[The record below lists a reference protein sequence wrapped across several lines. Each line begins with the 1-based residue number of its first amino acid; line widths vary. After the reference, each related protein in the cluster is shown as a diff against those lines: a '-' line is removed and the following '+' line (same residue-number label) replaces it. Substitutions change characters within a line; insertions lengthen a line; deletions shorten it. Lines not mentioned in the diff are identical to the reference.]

1 MHDIVNANAVKDI
14 DSLAR
19 AFHAGD
25 PFRHVL
31 IEDFLSEDFLKAIL
45 DEFPQPEPEDMR
57 SEFGRKSRKHAAHDI
72 TAIGPAFRRWDEAL
86 RSSEFIGMLERIT
99 GIDHL
104 LHDPEYHGA
113 GTHNNMNGQGMD
125 VHIDFNLHRTTGY
138 HRRLNLIIYLGP
150 DWDPAWGGNLELHK
164 DPWDRENDYF
174 KSYPPFCNHA
184 VLFETN
190 EYSWHGFDNIR
201 LPEDRQDVSRKSL
214 TVYYYTKTRPREET
228 ARKHG
233 TIYVQKAIPESV
245 KPNEVLTPQ
254 AYRELKQIFKRR
266 DDYLKALYTRES
278 NLLVRVED
286 LKHRVRTLENALE
299 VPGNAVFK
307 TGSAG
312 IKRLIRRLVRRH
324 RE

>member
-1 MHDIVNANAVKDI
+1 MHDIVNENATGDLA
-14 DSLAR
+14 SLST
-19 AFHAGD
+19 AFQAGD

-31 IEDFLSEDFLKAIL
+31 IEDFLAEDFLSAIL
-45 DEFPQPEPEDMR
+45 AEFPRPESNEMR
-57 SEFGRKSRKHAAHDI
+57 SEFGRKSRKHAVHDI
-72 TAIGPAFRRWDEAL
+72 TEIGPAFRRWDETL
-86 RSSEFIGMLERIT
+86 RSPEFIGMLERIT
-99 GIDHL
+99 GIDDL

-150 DWDPAWGGNLELHK
+150 EWDPAWGGNLELHK

-174 KSYPPFCNHA
+174 RSYPPFRNHA

-190 EYSWHGFDNIR
+190 EHSWHGFDNIH
-201 LPEDRQDVSRKSL
+201 LPEDRQDVTRKSL
-214 TVYYYTKTRPREET
+214 TVYYYTRTRPAEET

-233 TIYVQKAIPESV
+233 TIYVQKAIPDSV
-245 KPNEVLTPQ
+245 KPHEVLTPR

-266 DDYLKALYTRES
+266 DDYLKGLYMRES

-286 LKHRVRTLENALE
+286 LKFQVRQLE
-299 VPGNAVFK
+299 
-307 TGSAG
+307 
-312 IKRLIRRLVRRH
+312 RRLESEDGGRLASALSRARRLLGLG
-324 RE
+324 RKQ